1 MVWVSADRHP
11 VVERSDPMEELMA
24 SITARKKL
32 SSLYARGVAVRFGE
46 EGARFG
52 DEKRGGGFPEED
64 VLLEDE
70 VEIWIA
76 PPNPYQREMAMREAQ
91 AARARSL
98 LKVKNDENSEEYLTT
113 KAYLAEMDIV
123 TLVDYLVISSTEER
137 TQAAVREVLA
147 KKEWENIDELR
158 DAMAQ
163 FDASD
168 DKDSEEWKTLLERD
182 FEYGQQVS
190 AVEQRLNEEEHV
202 SLSVLS
208 RDELERRAMDKRSE
222 IVGSQSFVYEYER
235 QMKYYS
241 VRDSNNHSILFY
253 DSPKELVEESELIQ
267 LAIEEGLRRFITNG
281 SEAKN

>member
-168 DKDSEEWKTLLERD
+168 DKDGEEWKTLLERD

>member
-1 MVWVSADRHP
+1 
-11 VVERSDPMEELMA
+11 MA

-182 FEYGQQVS
+182 FEYGQ
-190 AVEQRLNEEEHV
+190 HV